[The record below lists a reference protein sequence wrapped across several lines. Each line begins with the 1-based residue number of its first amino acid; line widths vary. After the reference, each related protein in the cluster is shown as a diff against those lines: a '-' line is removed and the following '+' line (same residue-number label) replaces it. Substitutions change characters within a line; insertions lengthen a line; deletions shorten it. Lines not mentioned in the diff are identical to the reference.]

1 MTDKAELMA
10 QLDAAR
16 EEMRAVLD
24 GMDIH
29 IEIYPGW
36 TIKHVL
42 AHIAGWDDAVI
53 ASLRAHAGGQ
63 EPATP
68 AVRGID
74 FYNAQSVAT
83 REALSYEH
91 VVKEWALAR
100 EQFKA
105 ALDALPPEKLAEP
118 LLFPWGPTGT
128 VAQLVRIFAEHELD
142 HAAEIAALKGVAHDG
157 RE

>member
-1 MTDKAELMA
+1 MASKTELTA

-16 EEMRAVLD
+16 EEMRAVLE

-29 IEIYPGW
+29 MEIYPGW

-53 ASLRAHAGGQ
+53 ASLHAHAGGQ
-63 EPATP
+63 EPAAP
-68 AVRGID
+68 AARGID

-91 VVKEWALAR
+91 VVKEWGLAR
-100 EQFKA
+100 QQFKA
-105 ALDALPPEKLAEP
+105 ALDALSPEKLAEP
-118 LLFPWGPTGT
+118 LLFPWGATGT
-128 VAQLVRIFAEHELD
+128 VAQLVQIFAEHELD
-142 HAAEIAALKGVAHDG
+142 HAAEIMALKSAAL
-157 RE
+157 